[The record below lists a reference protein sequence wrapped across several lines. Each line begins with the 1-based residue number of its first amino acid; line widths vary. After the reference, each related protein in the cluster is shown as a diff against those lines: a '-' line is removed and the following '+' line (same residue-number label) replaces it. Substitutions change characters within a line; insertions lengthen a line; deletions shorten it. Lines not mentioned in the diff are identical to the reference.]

1 MVGFGWWLS
10 WVLGLYTVEREREGG
25 GGKEERQKLDRKDYF
40 LGYIFYCVD
49 ILF

>member
-1 MVGFGWWLS
+1 MVVVWGFRF
-10 WVLGLYTVEREREGG
+10 VHDCEREVERERET
-25 GGKEERQKLDRKDYF
+25 KIREMRDII

>member
-1 MVGFGWWLS
+1 MVVVWGFRF
-10 WVLGLYTVEREREGG
+10 VHDCERERET
-25 GGKEERQKLDRKDYF
+25 KIREMRDII